1 MGCHNLPISKT
12 GNFEDSIF
20 LGNRRSPRQSTPYS
34 PFGIVINI
42 AIRPLFAYSLNVL
55 LPYSTPKNALF
66 TIAKAVVPFVL
77 KLVPTVLYPR
87 LDTTLGLPYQHI
99 KRRSHYENY
108 VTKACRIQGIY
119 NRSWHISSRFDAL
132 FHNQF
137 LWRDAGANTKQ
148 NLQTCTNKTT

>member
-20 LGNRRSPRQSTPYS
+20 WGNRQAPRQLTPYS

-42 AIRPLFAYSLNVL
+42 AIRAFIPHSLIVL
-55 LPYSTPKNALF
+55 LPYSIPKNALF

-87 LDTTLGLPYQHI
+87 FDTTLGLPYQHI
-99 KRRSHYENY
+99 KR
-108 VTKACRIQGIY
+108 
-119 NRSWHISSRFDAL
+119 
-132 FHNQF
+132 
-137 LWRDAGANTKQ
+137 
-148 NLQTCTNKTT
+148 